1 MYWRLHL
8 TAYVHLG
15 MSKATRPKLANFVDN
30 TVQDAQTVKR
40 YVDLM
45 EIMLSN
51 VGPVISDT

>member
-1 MYWRLHL
+1 
-8 TAYVHLG
+8 

-30 TVQDAQTVKR
+30 TVQDAKTVKR